1 MSSYDLNAPAWAEV
15 ADDDFMWQQEEE
27 YIAGEFVWT
36 GFDYLGEPTS
46 YTDMSVRRL
55 NLEDK
60 HGSRSS
66 FFGIVDLCGIPKDR
80 YYLYKSYWKPE
91 ENMVHIV
98 PHWNWNLKVGEAV
111 PVFIYTN
118 GDAAELFLNG
128 KSLGMKAKNPTSRN
142 STERFRIMWDDV
154 PYHPGEIKAIAYKAG
169 VKIGEAVVRT
179 SGEPAEIRLTPDREV
194 ISAGGMDLA
203 YIIVEAF
210 DRNGNQCPL
219 ADNKINLAVKG
230 EGTIGGVGNGNPR
243 SLDPFQADYVNLFYG
258 KAIVIVKSGLSE
270 GEIELN
276 ASTKSIPDRK
286 F

>member
-1 MSSYDLNAPAWAEV
+1 
-15 ADDDFMWQQEEE
+15 
-27 YIAGEFVWT
+27 
-36 GFDYLGEPTS
+36 
-46 YTDMSVRRL
+46 
-55 NLEDK
+55 
-60 HGSRSS
+60 
-66 FFGIVDLCGIPKDR
+66 
-80 YYLYKSYWKPE
+80 
-91 ENMVHIV
+91 MVHIV